1 MALGTGPFDRL
12 APRDWNRPVFARIP
26 VRRLTSNWRP
36 ARGDVGAPRAGR
48 PIERPLRLATG
59 LILFGYATSHLVNH
73 AFGIRSVEAFQ
84 AAGLLLLK
92 PWQSVP
98 GRLVL
103 YTAFFVHCGLGLYA
117 VYRRR
122 HLRIPPGEL
131 WQLALGLAIPL
142 LLIPHA
148 AAIAIGKSTYGLEFG
163 YPRVLYEFWVASPD
177 LALPRQYLLL
187 VVVWIHGCIGIRSW
201 LQSKPWYPRAAAP
214 LASLASLV
222 PALALIGF
230 TNAGLNLRDAAKR
243 DPTAA
248 AARYVVARPGTVA
261 EQNYATTIR
270 ITDAISLVY
279 LSLLGGTFG
288 FRVLRDWHA
297 RRFQSVR
304 ITYPD
309 GRVVTVPSGFSV
321 LEASR
326 WAAIPHASVC
336 GGRCRCSTC
345 RVRIVA
351 CAEGLGGPAAAE
363 RQTLIRIGAPKDV
376 RLACQLRPTTD
387 LTIELLV
394 HPNQVP
400 QRGAA
405 RFGAAIEGGHELEI
419 AALFVDLRDSTRLAT
434 NRLPYDALF
443 LFDRYIQAVTAAVRQ
458 NMGHVTSIAG
468 DGVMS
473 VFGAEGDIANA
484 TRGAWKAA
492 LQIWSALDAL
502 NEELAGELSWP
513 LRVGMGLHLGVA
525 VVGLIGTAEDRSLQ
539 FLGDTGNVAAKLEE
553 QTRPLEGVLVASTA
567 ALARIAVPTAGVAT
581 TVVSI
586 AGREIPVAV
595 FRRQSELQ
603 HLIAAADWGVAVS
616 AALRTAPVS

>member
-1 MALGTGPFDRL
+1 MMNWRL
-12 APRDWNRPVFARIP
+12 AR
-26 VRRLTSNWRP
+26 S
-36 ARGDVGAPRAGR
+36 DVGAPRAGR

-59 LILFGYATSHLVNH
+59 LVLFGYATSHLVNH

-84 AAGLLLLK
+84 AAGLFLLK

-98 GRLVL
+98 GHLVL
-103 YTAFFVHCGLGLYA
+103 YTAFFVHCALGLYA

-122 HLRIPPGEL
+122 HLRIPAGEL

-148 AAIAIGKSTYGLEFG
+148 AAIAIGKSAYGLEFG
-163 YPRVLYEFWVASPD
+163 YPRVLYQFWVVSPD

-187 VVVWIHGCIGIRSW
+187 VVVWVHGCIGIRSW
-201 LQSKPWYPRAAAP
+201 LRSKPWYPRASAA

-243 DPTAA
+243 DPIAA
-248 AARYVVARPGTVA
+248 AARYVVARPGTEA
-261 EQNYATTIR
+261 GQKYASMTR
-270 ITDAISLVY
+270 ITDAISLIY
-279 LSLLGGTFG
+279 LSLLAGTFG
-288 FRVLRDWHA
+288 FRVVRDWHA
-297 RRFQSVR
+297 RRFQSVHV
-304 ITYPD
+304 TYPG
-309 GRVVTVPSGFSV
+309 GRVVTVPCGFSV

-326 WAAIPHASVC
+326 WAAIPHTSVC
-336 GGRCRCSTC
+336 GGRSRCSTC

-351 CAEGLGGPAAAE
+351 GAQGLREPAPAE
-363 RQTLIRIGAPKDV
+363 RQTLARIGAPKDV
-376 RLACQLRPTTD
+376 RLACQLRPVTD
-387 LTIELLV
+387 LAVELLV
-394 HPNQVP
+394 RPNDAP

-405 RFGAAIEGGHELEI
+405 RFDAAIEGGNELEI
-419 AALFVDLRDSTRLAT
+419 VALFVDLRESTRLAT

-443 LFDRYIQAVTAAVRQ
+443 LFDRYIQAVTGAVRQ

-473 VFGAEGDIANA
+473 VFGAEGNIDNAN
-484 TRGAWKAA
+484 RGAWKAA
-492 LQIWSALDAL
+492 LQIWGALDSL
-502 NEELAGELSWP
+502 NAELAGELGEP

-525 VVGLIGTAEDRSLQ
+525 VVGLIGSAEDRSLQ

-553 QTRPLEGVLVASTA
+553 QTRPLGCILVASRAT
-567 ALARIAVPTAGVAT
+567 LARIALPTTGLET

-586 AGREIPVAV
+586 AGREIPVV
-595 FRRQSELQ
+595 IFKQQSELQ
-603 HLIAAADWGVAVS
+603 HL
-616 AALRTAPVS
+616 LAPA